1 MASVKDHEG
10 GPIVIPR
17 TTCQP
22 RLVIVI
28 VAMLLALTPSAA
40 LAQEVEPIDEATAL
54 LASEINT
61 IEVVETY
68 GPSVVA
74 VQTRVAGQQ
83 VDPFGGSFGQP
94 DDFRQEGSGSGFLIR
109 PDDDPYLVTNY
120 HVVELALEPES
131 VEFAAGSEVTVTF
144 PADPDEELP
153 VEIVGINPS
162 FDLAL
167 LRVAETA
174 AIPEGA
180 VPLPLADSGELQVG
194 QKTIAIGNPF
204 GLASSVSSGIVSGL
218 SRFVPT
224 IGELN
229 VPMIQTDAAI
239 NPGNSGGP
247 LLDSRGQLI
256 GINTALINPSGRS
269 FAGLGFAV
277 PSSLLAESLANLELG
292 GVIDVAQIRPRLGIT
307 AQAASLIPDEVQE
320 ELGLPDEGVAIVD
333 VLPGSVA
340 ADAGLRPSERSVTVQ
355 GLELP
360 VPRDVITAVEGEPVE
375 TVAELSRIVTFES
388 EPGETLEFTIIR
400 DGQTSTVPVTV
411 EVRDSIAE

>member
-1 MASVKDHEG
+1 MIH
-10 GPIVIPR
+10 R
-17 TTCQP
+17 TMSHP
-22 RLVIVI
+22 WLMLVAL
-28 VAMLLALTPSAA
+28 VAMLLAITPSAA
-40 LAQEVEPIDEATAL
+40 ITQNAEPIEDATAL
-54 LASEINT
+54 LASELNT
-61 IEVVETY
+61 IDVVETY

-74 VQTRVAGQQ
+74 VQTRVGGEP
-83 VDPFGGSFGQP
+83 VDPLEGSFRQP
-94 DDFRQEGSGSGFLIR
+94 NEFRQEGSGSGFLIR

-131 VEFAAGSEVTVTF
+131 VEFRDGGEVTVTF
-144 PADPDEELP
+144 PAEPDGELP
-153 VEIVGINPS
+153 VSIVGINPS

-167 LRVAETA
+167 LSLADA
-174 AIPEGA
+174 DAIPAGA
-180 VPLPLADSGELQVG
+180 LPLPLADSSDLRVG

-224 IGELN
+224 IGELI

-277 PSSLLAESLANLELG
+277 PSDLLAESLANLELG
-292 GVIDVAQIRPRLGIT
+292 GVIDVAEIRPRLGIT
-307 AQAASLIPDEVQE
+307 AQAASLVPPEVQE
-320 ELGLPDEGVAIVD
+320 EFGLPGEGVAIVD

-340 ADAGLRPSERSVTVQ
+340 AEAGLLPSEQTVTVQ
-355 GLELP
+355 GLEVP
-360 VPRDVITAVEGEPVE
+360 VPRDIITAVDGEPVE
-375 TVAELSRIVTFES
+375 TVADLSRIVTFES
-388 EPGETLEFTIIR
+388 EPGETLEFTVTR
-400 DGQTSTVPVTV
+400 DGESTTVPVTVTV
-411 EVRDSIAE
+411 EVRDGIAE

>member
-1 MASVKDHEG
+1 VTR
-10 GPIVIPR
+10 R
-17 TTCQP
+17 TLSHP
-22 RLVIVI
+22 WLMLVALM
-28 VAMLLALTPSAA
+28 AMLFALTQSAVI
-40 LAQEVEPIDEATAL
+40 AQDVEPIEDATAL
-54 LASEINT
+54 LASEMNT
-61 IEVVETY
+61 IDVVETY

-74 VQTRVAGQQ
+74 VQTRVAGEQ

-94 DDFRQEGSGSGFLIR
+94 DGFRQEGSGSGFLIR

-131 VEFAAGSEVTVTF
+131 VEFRDGGEVTVTF

-153 VEIVGINPS
+153 VRVVGINPS

-167 LRVAETA
+167 LSLADTD
-174 AIPEGA
+174 AIPAGA
-180 VPLPLADSGELQVG
+180 LPLPLADSSELRVG

-269 FAGLGFAV
+269 FAGLGFAI
-277 PSSLLAESLANLELG
+277 PSDLLAESLANLELG
-292 GVIDVAQIRPRLGIT
+292 GVIDVAEIRPRLGIT
-307 AQAASLIPDEVQE
+307 AQAASFVPLEVQE
-320 ELGLPDEGVAIVD
+320 EFGLPGEGVAIVD

-340 ADAGLRPSERSVTVQ
+340 AAAGLRPSERTVTVQ
-355 GLELP
+355 GQEVP
-360 VPRDVITAVEGEPVE
+360 VPRDIITAVDGEPVE
-375 TVAELSRIVTFES
+375 TVADLSRIVTFES
-388 EPGETLEFTIIR
+388 EPGETLEFTVSR
-400 DGQTSTVPVTV
+400 DGESTTVPVTV
-411 EVRDSIAE
+411 TVGVPDVTAE